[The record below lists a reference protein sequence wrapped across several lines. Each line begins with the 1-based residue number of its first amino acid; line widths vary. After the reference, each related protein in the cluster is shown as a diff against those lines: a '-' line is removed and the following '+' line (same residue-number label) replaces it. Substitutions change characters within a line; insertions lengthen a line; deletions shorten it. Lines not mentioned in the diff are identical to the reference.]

1 MGAKSATF
9 RLKPD
14 LAIVIDV
21 THGEGPGTGKWE
33 AYPVNKVTIAHGPNI
48 QPKLEK
54 IAVEAAKEN
63 GVDTVMEVCTGVT
76 ATDACETQ
84 TAAGGRAVAASVHTA
99 QIHAHLRGA
108 FEAGHRAG
116 NGRLIALVIEKIA
129 REWEGFF
136 MVLKELCLLR
146 GVSGDEGR
154 VRDFIQSHIKAHAD
168 RIWTD
173 PIGNLMAYKKGTE
186 GKKHVLLA
194 AHMDEVGFMVLGIN
208 DNGLLSYE
216 PVGGIDARVVVS
228 KPVLVG
234 EKEVPGV
241 IGAKAI
247 HLQTRAE
254 FEKVLKHED
263 LYIDIGASTK
273 EEAEKLVSVGDYVSF
288 RSDWREFARALSRQR
303 RSTTGVG
310 CMTLMSLLENDYP
323 CDITCAF
330 TVQEEIGLRGA
341 ACVGHNV
348 QADEAIVL
356 EGTPPTIWATCLP
369 TCASAA
375 WARAWP
381 SPLWT
386 GPAFPAAP
394 CGRSCA
400 TRRRKRGIAWQFKQS
415 VSGGNDAGAIQLSR
429 EGRAHGRTQRT
440 LPQHPFRRQRG
451 RLFRHRGAVPPCRQL
466 SEEAVR

>member
-1 MGAKSATF
+1 
-9 RLKPD
+9 
-14 LAIVIDV
+14 
-21 THGEGPGTGKWE
+21 
-33 AYPVNKVTIAHGPNI
+33 
-48 QPKLEK
+48 
-54 IAVEAAKEN
+54 
-63 GVDTVMEVCTGVT
+63 
-76 ATDACETQ
+76 
-84 TAAGGRAVAASVHTA
+84 
-99 QIHAHLRGA
+99 
-108 FEAGHRAG
+108 
-116 NGRLIALVIEKIA
+116 
-129 REWEGFF
+129 

-146 GVSGDEGR
+146 GISGDEGR
-154 VRDFIQSHIKAHAD
+154 VRDFIKSHIEAHAD

-216 PVGGIDARVVVS
+216 PVGGVDARVVVS

-288 RSDWREFARALSRQR
+288 RSDWREFGAGLVKVKALDDR
-303 RSTTGVG
+303 VG
-310 CMTLMSLLENDYP
+310 CMTLMSLLENEYP

-341 ACVGHNV
+341 ACVGHSV
-348 QADEAIVL
+348 EADEAIIL
-356 EGTPPTIWATCLP
+356 EGTTSNDLGDVPSHLRVCRVGAGVAI
-369 TCASAA
+369 SFMD
-375 WARAWP
+375 RA
-381 SPLWT
+381 
-386 GPAFPAAP
+386 
-394 CGRSCA
+394 
-400 TRRRKRGIAWQFKQS
+400 S
-415 VSGGNDAGAIQLSR
+415 VSCLSLI
-429 EGRAHGRTQRT
+429 HI
-440 LPQHPFRRQRG
+440 
-451 RLFRHRGAVPPCRQL
+451 
-466 SEEAVR
+466 